1 VVPAERGRE
10 VPPVSRPRCTATTAK
25 GEQCRNPAM
34 EGSDRCVSHVGPVG
48 RKTLLT
54 SEVAE
59 QLVAMLR
66 AGNYLNVAL
75 RAVSVSRQTFH
86 DWMRRGR
93 SDEPSDVEFRLLRDR
108 VQQARAQGEARA
120 VAAIAQAATSSW
132 QAAAWLLER
141 QYPERW
147 GRVSVRYR
155 DDDGPPVPEVSAGP
169 ENDDPFSEVD
179 ELAEAR
185 RRRGA

>member
-1 VVPAERGRE
+1 M
-10 VPPVSRPRCTATTAK
+10 PPVRPLCTATTATGAPCK
-25 GEQCRNPAM
+25 NRAM
-34 EGSDRCVSHVGPVG
+34 EGSDRCVSHLGRVG
-48 RKTLLT
+48 RRTLLT

-66 AGNYLNVAL
+66 AGNYLNIAL

-93 SDEPSDVEFRLLRDR
+93 SDDPGDAEFKLLRAR
-108 VQQARAQGEARA
+108 VEQARAQGEARA
-120 VAAIAQAATSSW
+120 VAQIAQAGATSW

-141 QYPERW
+141 QYPDRW
-147 GRVSVRYR
+147 GRVSVRLR
-155 DDDGPPVPEVSAGP
+155 EDEPPPQAPAEGS
-169 ENDDPFSEVD
+169 DDPFAEVD

-185 RRRGA
+185 RRRNGGT